1 MFFALCDFAAIGTM
15 IATVSQFCKNGLQNE
30 NARQFF
36 GLLMEN
42 THSNKKS
49 GLMQSCIR
57 PLVNNRSKN
66 NLYVIKLQ
74 TYTVFYK
81 RVKYPINAVLIITYD
96 YGILADH
103 ILV

>member
-1 MFFALCDFAAIGTM
+1 
-15 IATVSQFCKNGLQNE
+15 
-30 NARQFF
+30 
-36 GLLMEN
+36 
-42 THSNKKS
+42 
-49 GLMQSCIR
+49 MQLCIR

-74 TYTVFYK
+74 TRTVFYK
-81 RVKYPINAVLIITYD
+81 RVEYPINAVLEITYD

>member
-1 MFFALCDFAAIGTM
+1 MNRYIDVYTQIKKAALCN
-15 IATVSQFCKNGLQNE
+15 C
-30 NARQFF
+30 
-36 GLLMEN
+36 
-42 THSNKKS
+42 
-49 GLMQSCIR
+49 CIR

-74 TYTVFYK
+74 THTVFYM
-81 RVKYPINAVLIITYD
+81 RAEYPINAVLEITYD